1 MEDAPALRQALER
14 LPNDIRLCEE
24 ALAVRNRVRLAEG
37 FHARP
42 LIRFLVGLHDERE
55 GSRPQVD
62 ARAEALLERPANRA
76 VDAVAAYH
84 QVGVQVR
91 PRIWHLVLKQEL
103 HAELASVAL
112 KIEKELLALDCGE
125 PDPTEV
131 VGLAPVD
138 HCKAIPAHGMPRQ
151 VWVDQPVL
159 LDEEVMGRVG
169 SLGQDGEVETAGT
182 ASNADDVHAR
192 VRRRPGQT
200 PCGQASWAGR

>member
-1 MEDAPALRQALER
+1 
-14 LPNDIRLCEE
+14 
-24 ALAVRNRVRLAEG
+24 
-37 FHARP
+37 
-42 LIRFLVGLHDERE
+42 
-55 GSRPQVD
+55 
-62 ARAEALLERPANRA
+62 
-76 VDAVAAYH
+76 
-84 QVGVQVR
+84 VR

-125 PDPTEV
+125 PDPTDV
-131 VGLAPVD
+131 VGLAPLD